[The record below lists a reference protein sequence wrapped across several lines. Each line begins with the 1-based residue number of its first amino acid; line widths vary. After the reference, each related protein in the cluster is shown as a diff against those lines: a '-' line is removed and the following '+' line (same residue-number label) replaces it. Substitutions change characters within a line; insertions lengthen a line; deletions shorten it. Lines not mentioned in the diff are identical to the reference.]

1 MSPSGDS
8 PNMLQLSVLISLMPQ
23 SKKKSVLKEHV
34 GIPRKTVTT
43 IQRQWIR
50 GSLRVLGLYSR
61 HPLSLNKQKGTYQRG
76 IEWLLQ
82 SKERLRNN
90 MGKHL
95 ADLISLRSWA
105 GRPRMALAMFIF
117 YVMNKPSRK
126 PSAIYI
132 FVSLF
137 LSVSQS
143 LSLCLSLPPLPSPL
157 FETGFLC
164 LAQSVLELSR

>member
-1 MSPSGDS
+1 MPPSGDS

-23 SKKKSVLKEHV
+23 SEKKSVLKEHV

-61 HPLSLNKQKGTYQRG
+61 HPLSLNQRKGTYQGG

-95 ADLISLRSWA
+95 ADLISPRSQA
-105 GRPRMALAMFIF
+105 GRPRMALAMFVF
-117 YVMNKPSRK
+117 YVMNKLSRK
-126 PSAIYI
+126 PSAIYV

-137 LSVSQS
+137 LSASQS
-143 LSLCLSLPPLPSPL
+143 LSLCPSLPPSSAFPPL
-157 FETGFLC
+157 
-164 LAQSVLELSR
+164 